1 MAVCNSKSGLRF
13 LKNAL
18 PPLRRVFARRSFF
31 PAPVSKWNQ
40 RRSASVAGPNT
51 NWWGAVQ
58 TVEHYADTKRM
69 RSLATA
75 AAAAP
80 LALFA
85 GGCNRGILDPVGPVG
100 SAEKQILINST
111 AIMLAIIIPTM
122 IATVAV
128 AWWFRAGN
136 KKAKYRPD
144 WEFSGAIE
152 LVVWS
157 IPALTVLLLG
167 GIAWIGSHNL
177 DPAKP
182 LPAPAGHD
190 PLNVEV
196 VSLDWKWL
204 FIYPDQG
211 VATVNQLVVPAGV
224 PVSYRLTS
232 ATVWNVFFVPQ
243 FGTMIYTMPRMT
255 TQLNLQADRPG
266 IYDGLS
272 AHYSGDGF
280 SGMGFK
286 VHAVPPQQFAAWAQG
301 ARSQGQPLDGSAY
314 AELLKPSSYV
324 KPYTYWAVSP
334 DLFASIVAN
343 RTPQPI
349 SPKTTPP
356 ATPVSPK
363 PPLEPEHAR

>member
-1 MAVCNSKSGLRF
+1 MSRF
-13 LKNAL
+13 
-18 PPLRRVFARRSFF
+18 RSE
-31 PAPVSKWNQ
+31 AAT
-40 RRSASVAGPNT
+40 RILAVAG
-51 NWWGAVQ
+51 AIFL
-58 TVEHYADTKRM
+58 
-69 RSLATA
+69 LA
-75 AAAAP
+75 
-80 LALFA
+80 
-85 GGCNRGILDPVGPVG
+85 GCDRGILNPVGPVG
-100 SAEKQILINST
+100 HAEKTILINST

-144 WEFSGAIE
+144 WEYSGAVE

-167 GIAWIGSHNL
+167 GIAWISSHDL

-182 LPAPAGHD
+182 LPSNGD
-190 PLNVEV
+190 RLNVEV

-211 VATVNQLVVPAGV
+211 IATVNQLVVPAGV

-243 FGTMIYTMPRMT
+243 FGTMIYTMPRMS
-255 TQLNLQADRPG
+255 TQLNLQADKSG

-280 SGMGFK
+280 SGMQFK
-286 VHAVPPQQFAAWAQG
+286 VHAVPPQQFAAWARG
-301 ARSQGQPLDGSAY
+301 ARGAGPALDGRAY
-314 AELLKPSSYV
+314 AQLEKPSSYV
-324 KPYTYWAVSP
+324 KPMIYGSVAP
-334 DLFASIVAN
+334 GLFDAIVAN
-343 RTPQPI
+343 RPAQPVAPTTAQPVLQA
-349 SPKTTPP
+349 SPGK
-356 ATPVSPK
+356 
-363 PPLEPEHAR
+363 PLEPAHVR